1 MASMLCSFEMLGD
14 KAESH
19 ARIVLKALQFAK
31 DIGLTLVIVEGCW
44 RDLFRL
50 LKIDAPCLASYGVL
64 VGDISWL
71 AEEFFVLSFNCIHA
85 NCNKAAQALATE
97 ALSSSSELVWLE
109 DFPAIILPIVQS
121 EYQ

>member
-31 DIGLTLVIVEGCW
+31 DIGLTR

-50 LKIDAPCLASYGVL
+50 LKIDALCLASNGVL

-97 ALSSSSELVWLE
+97 ALSSSSKLVWME
-109 DFPAIILPIVQS
+109 DFPAVILPIVQS
-121 EYQ
+121 KYQ